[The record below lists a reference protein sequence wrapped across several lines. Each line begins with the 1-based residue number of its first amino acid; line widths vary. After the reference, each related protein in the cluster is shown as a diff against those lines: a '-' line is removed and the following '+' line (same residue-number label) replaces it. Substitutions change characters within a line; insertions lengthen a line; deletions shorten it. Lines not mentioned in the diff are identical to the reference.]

1 MGLSLRMTV
10 HNLGVNL
17 MWQSEY
23 IEANGIKLHYT
34 RTGGTKPPMI
44 LLHGITDLG
53 LCWTPVAEIMESDY
67 DVIMVDFRGHGLSD
81 APEIGYDLTTY
92 AQDIHGIIQGLDLRE
107 PVILGHSLGAIAA
120 LAFAG
125 LYPDIP
131 KAILLEDPPPWWMPS
146 TDTPEALAEQAQGM
160 RDRIISNNSKTHEQL
175 LEENREETSLWSET
189 EQHYWA
195 GSKLRTSPNVA
206 NWFKPSIEARLDWSG
221 LLSNITCPTL
231 LITANPE
238 KGSIITPEVA
248 DQLQEEYVSH
258 VQIEQVAGA
267 GHCIHRDQ
275 FANCMNVVQSFLNQ
289 I

>member
-1 MGLSLRMTV
+1 
-10 HNLGVNL
+10 

-34 RTGGTKPPMI
+34 RTGGAKPPMI

-53 LCWTPVAEIMESDY
+53 LCWTSVAEILESDY

-81 APEIGYDLTTY
+81 TPETGYNLTTY
-92 AQDIHGIIQGLDLRE
+92 AQDIYGIIQGLDLKK
-107 PVILGHSLGAIAA
+107 PVIFGHSLGAITA

-131 KAILLEDPPPWWMPS
+131 KAILLEDPPPWWMPF
-146 TDTPEALAEQAQGM
+146 TDTPESLAERAQGM
-160 RDRIISNNSKTHEQL
+160 RDSIISNNSKTHKQL
-175 LEENREETSLWSET
+175 LEENREEISHWSET
-189 EQHYWA
+189 EQRYWA
-195 GSKLRTSPNVA
+195 ESKHHTSPDVA
-206 NWFKPSIEARLDWSG
+206 NWFKPSIEARLDWSS

-238 KGSIITPEVA
+238 KGSIVTPEVA
-248 DQLQEEYVSH
+248 DQLREAYVPH
-258 VQIEQVAGA
+258 VQIKQVTDA

-275 FANCMNVVQSFLNQ
+275 FDDSMDIIQAFLNQ
-289 I
+289 V